1 MNRTAEIAKAREID
15 TEVAILWDEYWTVA
29 TKAVDLEKAANKS
42 EKVIGQYPAH
52 RRDDIRSRIA
62 NQRFQAANLRVE
74 AEPLR
79 QAAIKFD
86 KDNYTGWTRFYLVQ
100 HIHNSTH
107 CSSFRPTT
115 RIGWLPDVSGLT
127 EAEAVAAHGETL
139 CTICFP
145 SAPVALTTKA
155 ADPEVCTGTRDHSQP
170 SRTGYYRGN
179 WATCSDCGQQI
190 TLTSTGNLRKH
201 KKA

>member
-15 TEVAILWDEYWTVA
+15 TEVARLWDEYWTVA
-29 TKAVDLEKAANKS
+29 SKAADLEKAANKS

-52 RRDDIRSRIA
+52 RRDAIRSRIA

-100 HIHNSTH
+100 HIHNTTH

-155 ADPEVCTGTRDHSQP
+155 VDPEVCTGTRDHSQP

-190 TLTSTGNLRKH
+190 SLTSTGNLRKH